1 MKNLPETAADLRDV
15 IGRLRRRLREQAPPG
30 DLTWSQISALG
41 HLYRMGAA
49 TVTELAQL
57 EGMRPQSMGAI
68 VSALENAG
76 LLDALPDPADGR
88 KKVYSPNDACRKLI
102 EENRAQRDDWLVKTI
117 QKKCSAEE
125 QQRLSEAVELLT
137 RLADA

>member
-1 MKNLPETAADLRDV
+1 MKNLPATAADLRDV

-41 HLYRMGAA
+41 HLYRMGQA
-49 TVTELAQL
+49 TVTELALL

-68 VSALENAG
+68 ITVLENAG
-76 LLDALPDPADGR
+76 LLVALSDPADGR
-88 KKVYSPNDACRKLI
+88 KKVYSPNEDCRRLI
-102 EENRAQRDDWLVKTI
+102 EGNRAQRDDWLVKTI
-117 QKKCSAEE
+117 QNKFSPEE
-125 QQRLSEAVELLT
+125 QQRLSEAVELLA